1 MVYYLVM
8 DYKIIEV
15 NGVQLR
21 ISSMGKITALS
32 RQGKNRHLPE
42 REPKPSI
49 RLGYHRVYIGG
60 SSLTAHRLV
69 AQAWLPDYSE
79 DLQVDHIDGDR
90 ANNHPSNLRM
100 VTNAQNQMG
109 RVNYPRGS
117 CKYRGV
123 SLFKPSGKYVAR
135 ICKDQKIMHIGYFKE
150 AIDAAKAYDSK
161 AKELGFFPEALNFQH

>member
-1 MVYYLVM
+1 MVYYSGM
-8 DYKIIEV
+8 DKIIKANGLSVRVSPEGEV
-15 NGVQLR
+15 TIL
-21 ISSMGKITALS
+21 A
-32 RQGKNRHLPE
+32 RQGKNRLLPE
-42 REPKPSI
+42 NKPMPSVRMGYI
-49 RLGYHRVYIGG
+49 RLKIGRSYL
-60 SSLTAHRLV
+60 SSHRLV

-79 DLQVDHIDGDR
+79 DLQVDHIDGNR
-90 ANNHPSNLRM
+90 SNNHPSNLRM
-100 VTNAQNQMG
+100 VTNSQNQMG

-135 ICKDQKIMHIGYFKE
+135 ICKDQKIMHLGYFQK